1 MYNKLVEYYPLIL
14 LGLGGLIWGL
24 RLEGEV
30 KMNKRLTAN
39 AQSDI
44 DTLRVKH
51 EALDSKVLEKISQ
64 IQQTVARIEGMLEAR
79 NEHL

>member
-1 MYNKLVEYYPLIL
+1 MYNKLVEYFPLMMTV
-14 LGLGGLIWGL
+14 LGGLIWGL

-30 KMNKRLTAN
+30 KMNKRLTSN
-39 AQSDI
+39 AQADI

>member
-1 MYNKLVEYYPLIL
+1 MYNKLVEYFPLVLSI
-14 LGLGGLIWGL
+14 LGGVVWLL
-24 RLEGEV
+24 RLEGRQNMSE
-30 KMNKRLTAN
+30 KLISN
-39 AQSDI
+39 AQIDI